1 MSDEKLIR
9 ANQAQLILNDPL
21 FIEAFEG
28 LEKGAIERLAAC
40 DVHDKDKLA
49 TLAMS
54 LQTIRSVRRRFALWV
69 TEGEAEAKKQFQRE
83 EVPSLIDRFR
93 RRA

>member
-1 MSDEKLIR
+1 MSEEKLIR

-21 FIEAFEG
+21 FIEAFNG
-28 LEKGAIERLAAC
+28 LEQGAIERLAAC
-40 DVHDKDKLA
+40 DVHDKDRLA
-49 TLAMS
+49 TLTMS

-69 TEGEAEAKKQFQRE
+69 TEGEAEARKQIQRE
-83 EVPSLIDRFR
+83 EAPTLIDRFR